1 MKEFENL
8 TTKTK
13 VIIAVSGACIILLGG
28 FAINSAMSSK
38 KTESKVE
45 TVKTSEHTR
54 PDKTDAD
61 TLSKLTKEIS
71 ALSDAEGD
79 YLIAT
84 ISQGKIDLVKK
95 KVKGNYSKLTELD
108 NDRLDKKVSEVQN
121 KFDNLKKVNSYF
133 KTQVLSGSTVTKS
146 VIIDGLTEDKIDID
160 FQKLLGKKFH
170 RTIEELVVD
179 AKKQIRKRDEDKK
192 NADATKANVEAESAK
207 SDQSQVAEAQQTE
220 AVVSQQVQAQATY
233 TAPAETTS
241 ATISNTA
248 STPSNTN
255 ASASVTTPVTPIPT
269 VSNDQKWTNA
279 GYIRAPYPEGSA
291 ELDNWLMDRGYGG
304 YTGNGEGW
312 IRPY

>member
-1 MKEFENL
+1 M
-8 TTKTK
+8 
-13 VIIAVSGACIILLGG
+13 
-28 FAINSAMSSK
+28 
-38 KTESKVE
+38 
-45 TVKTSEHTR
+45 
-54 PDKTDAD
+54 
-61 TLSKLTKEIS
+61 SKLTKEIS

-255 ASASVTTPVTPIPT
+255 ASASVTTPVTPTPT
-269 VSNDQKWTNA
+269 VSNDQKWINA

-291 ELDNWLMDRGYGG
+291 ELDNWLMDKGYGG

>member
-1 MKEFENL
+1 M
-8 TTKTK
+8 
-13 VIIAVSGACIILLGG
+13 LLKQ
-28 FAINSAMSSK
+28 M
-38 KTESKVE
+38 
-45 TVKTSEHTR
+45 
-54 PDKTDAD
+54 
-61 TLSKLTKEIS
+61 LKL
-71 ALSDAEGD
+71 
-79 YLIAT
+79 
-84 ISQGKIDLVKK
+84 
-95 KVKGNYSKLTELD
+95 
-108 NDRLDKKVSEVQN
+108 R
-121 KFDNLKKVNSYF
+121 
-133 KTQVLSGSTVTKS
+133 VL
-146 VIIDGLTEDKIDID
+146 
-160 FQKLLGKKFH
+160 
-170 RTIEELVVD
+170 
-179 AKKQIRKRDEDKK
+179 
-192 NADATKANVEAESAK
+192 K

-255 ASASVTTPVTPIPT
+255 ASASVTTPVTPTPT

>member
-1 MKEFENL
+1 MKKFENL
-8 TTKTK
+8 ITKTK

-38 KTESKVE
+38 KNESKVE

-84 ISQGKIDLVKK
+84 ISQDKIDLVKK

-192 NADATKANVEAESAK
+192 NADIILNKV
-207 SDQSQVAEAQQTE
+207 
-220 AVVSQQVQAQATY
+220 
-233 TAPAETTS
+233 
-241 ATISNTA
+241 
-248 STPSNTN
+248 
-255 ASASVTTPVTPIPT
+255 
-269 VSNDQKWTNA
+269 
-279 GYIRAPYPEGSA
+279 
-291 ELDNWLMDRGYGG
+291 
-304 YTGNGEGW
+304 
-312 IRPY
+312 

>member
-1 MKEFENL
+1 MKKFENL

-28 FAINSAMSSK
+28 FAINSAVSSK

-84 ISQGKIDLVKK
+84 ISQDKIDLVKK
-95 KVKGNYSKLTELD
+95 KVKGSYSKLTELD
-108 NDRLDKKVSEVQN
+108 NDRLDKKVAEVQN

-133 KTQVLSGSTVTKS
+133 KSPVLSGSTVTKG

-192 NADATKANVEAESAK
+192 NADATKAKVEADA
-207 SDQSQVAEAQQTE
+207 QAQQ
-220 AVVSQQVQAQATY
+220 QAQATAPVQQQDQ
-233 TAPAETTS
+233 TAPTQQQDQ
-241 ATISNTA
+241 
-248 STPSNTN
+248 STPT
-255 ASASVTTPVTPIPT
+255 APTQQQDQTTPTAPT
-269 VSNDQKWTNA
+269 QQPA
-279 GYIRAPYPEGSA
+279 QG
-291 ELDNWLMDRGYGG
+291 
-304 YTGNGEGW
+304 GNGNYVAPDGHEYEVPTGAK
-312 IRPY
+312 PGKDPSYYDKYK

>member
-1 MKEFENL
+1 MKKFENL
-8 TTKTK
+8 TTKIK

-84 ISQGKIDLVKK
+84 ISQDKIDLVKK

-255 ASASVTTPVTPIPT
+255 ASASVTTPVTT
-269 VSNDQKWTNA
+269 YTNCF
-279 GYIRAPYPEGSA
+279 
-291 ELDNWLMDRGYGG
+291 
-304 YTGNGEGW
+304 
-312 IRPY
+312 

>member
-1 MKEFENL
+1 MKKFENL

-13 VIIAVSGACIILLGG
+13 VILAVSGACIILLGG
-28 FAINSAMSSK
+28 FAINSAVSSK

-71 ALSDAEGD
+71 TLSDAEGD

-84 ISQGKIDLVKK
+84 ISQDKIDLVKK
-95 KVKGNYSKLTELD
+95 KVKGSYSKLTELD
-108 NDRLDKKVSEVQN
+108 NDRLDTKVAEVQN

-133 KTQVLSGSTVTKS
+133 KSPVLSGSTVTKGS
-146 VIIDGLTEDKIDID
+146 IIDGLTEDKIDID

-192 NADATKANVEAESAK
+192 NADATKAKVEAESAK

-220 AVVSQQVQAQATY
+220 VVATQQAQATY
-233 TAPAETTS
+233 TAPAQQEPE
-241 ATISNTA
+241 
-248 STPSNTN
+248 TPSYTAPSQNNGGTTN
-255 ASASVTTPVTPIPT
+255 VTPAPT
-269 VSNDQKWTNA
+269 PDPTPISNDQKWINA
-279 GYIRAPYPEGSA
+279 GYIRAPYPEGSS